1 MSERGVALVGCGT
14 VGSAVVDRWRAAAF
28 PDGARLVG
36 VAVRDLARSRRTAL
50 DGLRVSSDALALAAD
65 PAVSLVIE
73 ASGDTGLGLR
83 LAEAAFAAGK
93 HFVTAGKDLVARHG
107 AALEE
112 AAALHGVAFRYEAA
126 VAAAVPIVA
135 LLRHRLSPGDLR
147 GFTGVLNGTCN
158 FVLGELAAG
167 RSFADA
173 LAEARARG
181 FAEADSRRDTSG
193 RDSADKVAILARLL
207 GARVS
212 PEDVPFEGIEALD
225 PDDFAYGRRRGWAL
239 RLLGSFRDEGDRA
252 IVGVAP
258 SFVPESSLL
267 ARARGPENAIVLE
280 SAHAGDVGLIGP
292 GAGGA
297 PTATALLAD
306 VAAVVREGAGRP
318 LPRPREVA
326 VAPDDLPRRH
336 YLRAENAGD
345 GRALLQRLHDGGFLP
360 ESVTS
365 PRTGCFQV
373 ITAAGPLQGLR
384 EALAGV
390 APSAVVLRIDT
401 SPAGIAAGTG
411 DVAAA

>member
-1 MSERGVALVGCGT
+1 MSDLGIGLIGCGT
-14 VGSAVVDRWRAAAF
+14 VGSAVVDRWRSGAF
-28 PDGARLVG
+28 PAGARLLG
-36 VAVRDLARSRRTAL
+36 VAVRDVSRERGLA
-50 DGLRVSSDALALAAD
+50 GLRVTSDALALAAD
-65 PAVSLVIE
+65 PEVAIVVE
-73 ASGDTGLGLR
+73 ASGDTELGR
-83 LAEAAFAAGK
+83 RVSEAAFAAGK
-93 HFVTAGKDLVARHG
+93 HVVTAGKDLVARHG
-107 AALEE
+107 AALEDE
-112 AAALHGVAFRYEAA
+112 AAAHSVAFRYEAA

-135 LLRHRLSPGDLR
+135 LLRHRLSPGDLL

-167 RSFADA
+167 RPFADA
-173 LAEARARG
+173 IREARERG

-212 PEDVPFEGIEALD
+212 PEDVPYDGIEALD

-239 RLLGSFRDEGDRA
+239 RLVGSFHDGGARA
-252 IVGVAP
+252 TAGVAP

-267 ARARGPENAIVLE
+267 ARARGPENAIVLQ

-318 LPRPREVA
+318 LPRPRDV
-326 VAPDDLPRRH
+326 VIAPESTPRRH
-336 YLRAENAGD
+336 YVRADVPASA
-345 GRALLQRLHDGGFLP
+345 GRALLQRLHDRGLAP

-365 PRTGCFQV
+365 PRPGRFQLVTGPV
-373 ITAAGPLQGLR
+373 PTPALRGALVAAAGPTVVLPVV
-384 EALAGV
+384 EEPAASLAGG
-390 APSAVVLRIDT
+390 AGR
-401 SPAGIAAGTG
+401 PAA
-411 DVAAA
+411 